1 MDERLVNPLE
11 YYYDK
16 QNDETK
22 ACLLALKSIIMS
34 VDPQIVHFR
43 KYQIPF
49 FRYKNF
55 GISFLWV
62 NKKNILLGFVVDKK
76 VIPQE
81 NTKRQKDGISTLE
94 INPLE
99 DIPIDEIKHH
109 IKELIRKC
117 DLCLNEF

>member
-11 YYYDK
+11 HYYDK

-62 NKKNILLGFVVDKK
+62 NKKKILLGFVQDKK
-76 VIPQE
+76 IIPQGDGL
-81 NTKRQKDGISTLE
+81 RQKDRISTLE
-94 INPLE
+94 INPME
-99 DIPIDEIKHH
+99 DIPIDEIKHR
-109 IKELIRKC
+109 IRELIGKY
-117 DLCLNEF
+117 DL

>member
-1 MDERLVNPLE
+1 MEEQAVNPLE
-11 YYYDK
+11 QYYDK

-22 ACLLALKSIIMS
+22 ACLFTLKSIIMP
-34 VDPQIVHFR
+34 VDRQIVHFR

-49 FRYKNF
+49 FRYKNL

-62 NKKNILLGFVVDKK
+62 NKKKILLGFVVDKK

-81 NTKRQKDGISTLE
+81 NGLRQKDGISNLE

-99 DIPIDEIKHH
+99 DIPIDEIKHC
-109 IKELIRKC
+109 IRELIGK
-117 DLCLNEF
+117 

>member
-1 MDERLVNPLE
+1 MEEQAISPLE

-22 ACLLALKSIIMS
+22 SCLLALKSIIMS

-62 NKKNILLGFVVDKK
+62 NKKKILLGFIVDKK

-81 NTKRQKDGISTLE
+81 NGLRQKDGISTLE
-94 INPLE
+94 INPLD
-99 DIPIDEIKHH
+99 DIPVEQIKN
-109 IKELIRKC
+109 ELRGLIEWYHSFLDKS
-117 DLCLNEF
+117 